1 VVFALVLD
9 ANQVVFFLC
18 FCPCQ
23 LQFFFVFFKELLCS
37 STLYIV
43 VGMRVGLHLL
53 ANCEHVLV
61 R

>member
-1 VVFALVLD
+1 MPIGLSSSCASLPVD
-9 ANQVVFFLC
+9 YR
-18 FCPCQ
+18 
-23 LQFFFVFFKELLCS
+23 FFFFFFQGIAVCS